1 MCEQVC
7 VRERENESKHDCNEE
22 CVCVCVRAQG
32 NVCMRVGGIECV
44 KGFRNPRPM
53 LNFLNKTLILIE
65 RGNALEMQ
73 RCTKESNFSFYI
85 SQHLAF
91 L

>member
-53 LNFLNKTLILIE
+53 LNFLNAAIKGSRSIFSFSFIRWRNEKEKGNTAVFQITLI
-65 RGNALEMQ
+65 
-73 RCTKESNFSFYI
+73 
-85 SQHLAF
+85 
-91 L
+91 